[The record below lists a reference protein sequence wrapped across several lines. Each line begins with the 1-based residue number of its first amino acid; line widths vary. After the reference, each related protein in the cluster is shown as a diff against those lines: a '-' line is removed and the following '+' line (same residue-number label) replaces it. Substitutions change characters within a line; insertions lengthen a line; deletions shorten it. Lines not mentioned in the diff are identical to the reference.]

1 MGGRLLTAVQAAID
15 LLLPPRCPGCGEI
28 VDGDGRFCVGC
39 WTSLRFITPPYCA
52 TCGDPFETP
61 QPTGSLCGKCLATG
75 PKWSARAAFAYE
87 GAARDAVLKL
97 KHGDQPHLS
106 RLMGAAM
113 TRAGADMLARRGA
126 LLVPVPLHRWRLWQ
140 RGYNQAAELARAVA
154 RVSGVELLVDGLER
168 RRATLPSGGL
178 NPSERRAN
186 VRAAFR
192 VQSAKRDRLRGRAII
207 LVDDVLTSGA
217 TADACAR
224 ILLRAGAESVDLLV
238 LSRVVRV

>member
-1 MGGRLLTAVQAAID
+1 MGGRLLAAARAAID
-15 LLLPPRCPGCGEI
+15 LILPPRCPGCGEI

-39 WTSLRFITPPYCA
+39 WSSLRFITPPFCA
-52 TCGDPFETP
+52 ICGDPFETP
-61 QPTGSLCGKCLATG
+61 QPTGSLCGQCLAAP

-97 KHGDQPHLS
+97 KHGDQPQLA
-106 RLMGAAM
+106 RTMGAAM
-113 TRAGADMLARRGA
+113 ARAGAEILVSSDA

-154 RVSGVELLVDGLER
+154 GVSGVALLVDGLER
-168 RRATLPSGGL
+168 RRATKPSGGL

-192 VQSAKRDRLRGRAII
+192 VQPAKQSRLQGRAII

-224 ILLRAGAESVDLLV
+224 ILLRAGAKSVDLLA

>member
-1 MGGRLLTAVQAAID
+1 MGGRLQVAARAAID
-15 LLLPPRCPGCGEI
+15 LMLPPRCPGCGEI
-28 VDGDGRFCVGC
+28 VDGDGRFCLGC

-52 TCGDPFETP
+52 TCGDPFEIA
-61 QPTGSLCGKCLATG
+61 QAGGSLCGKCLATP

-97 KHGDQPHLS
+97 KHGDQPHLA
-106 RLMGAAM
+106 RLMAAAM
-113 TRAGADMLARRGA
+113 ARAGAEMLGRADA
-126 LLVPVPLHRWRLWQ
+126 LIVPVPLHRWRLWH
-140 RGYNQAAELARAVA
+140 RGYNQAAELAKAVA
-154 RVSGVELLVDGLER
+154 RLSGVDLLVDAVER
-168 RRATLPSGGL
+168 RRATQPSGGL

-192 VQSAKRDRLRGRAII
+192 IRPTKRAHLQGRAVV

-217 TADACAR
+217 TAEACAR
-224 ILLRAGAESVDLLV
+224 ILLRAGAKSVDLLA